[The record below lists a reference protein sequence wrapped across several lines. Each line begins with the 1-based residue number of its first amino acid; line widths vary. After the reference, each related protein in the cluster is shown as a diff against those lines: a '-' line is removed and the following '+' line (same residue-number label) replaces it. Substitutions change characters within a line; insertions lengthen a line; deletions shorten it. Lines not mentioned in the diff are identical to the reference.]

1 MCPVI
6 KILPNGLLAVP
17 ESATFSQEL
26 LNKDAIFLG
35 ITVSI
40 ILFVLFSFLTAK
52 WYENQ
57 EAR

>member
-1 MCPVI
+1 M
-6 KILPNGLLAVP
+6 P